1 MEGIQ
6 VRTEPASR
14 MRQVFLVRHGSHDRL
29 GRILCG
35 RMPGVCL
42 SETGRAE
49 AQAVAHRLVG
59 RRAGTLLA
67 SPRERTA
74 ETAAPIAAALGL
86 EAETEPGLDEIAF
99 GDWTGCPLDGLAAD
113 PAWILWNTARATARP
128 PGGESMAEVQAR
140 VGRVLDR
147 FREDGA
153 PAILV
158 SHGDVIRAAL
168 LRILGLGLD
177 AYDRIVVDP
186 ASCSELALW
195 PGGGRVVSINERAAP

>member
-1 MEGIQ
+1 
-6 VRTEPASR
+6 

-49 AQAVAHRLVG
+49 AQALARRLAG
-59 RRAGTLLA
+59 TGAGTLLA

-86 EAETEPGLDEIAF
+86 AVATEPDLDEIDVGA
-99 GDWTGCPLDGLAAD
+99 WTGRGFDALAAD
-113 PAWILWNTARATARP
+113 PRWAAWNAKRATAHP
-128 PGGESMAEVQAR
+128 PGGESMAEVQGR
-140 VGRVLDR
+140 VVRVLDR
-147 FREDGA
+147 LAEDGA

-195 PGGGRVVSINERAAP
+195 PGGGRVVSLNERTAP

>member
-1 MEGIQ
+1 
-6 VRTEPASR
+6 
-14 MRQVFLVRHGSHDRL
+14 
-29 GRILCG
+29 
-35 RMPGVCL
+35 MPGVSL
-42 SETGRAE
+42 SKAGRAE
-49 AQAVAHRLVG
+49 ADAVARRL
-59 RRAGTLLA
+59 AGSGAATLLA
-67 SPRERTA
+67 SPRARTA

-86 EAETEPGLDEIAF
+86 TVGTEPDLDEIEVGA
-99 GDWTGCPLDGLAAD
+99 WTGRTFDDLAAD
-113 PAWILWNTARATARP
+113 PLWATWNAARATARP
-128 PGGESMAEVQAR
+128 PGGESMAEAQGR

-147 FREDGA
+147 LAEDGA

-195 PGGGRVVSINERAAP
+195 PGGGRVVSINERTAP